1 MEKTIIDLLNY
12 NHENYIL
19 PFLWMRGEEEHVIRE
34 EIARIYE
41 CGIRGICV
49 EARPHP
55 DFAGPGWWH
64 DLDIVMEEA
73 KERGMRVWVLD
84 DAHFPTGYAN
94 GLIEKKY
101 PHRKKTY
108 INYNTADVLGAQN
121 EVTIHIS
128 PMLKPKTSWLDL
140 GKPIEK
146 EEQKN
151 NKLVSVVA
159 AKLVADGIIHEELID
174 LTEKV
179 ADDFLTCTLPD
190 GPWRIYVVYETKTDG
205 GNPKYIN
212 MIDEESVSTQLEAV
226 YIPHYE
232 RYKEEFGKTFAGFF
246 SDEPSFGNTSGF
258 DFNETIGQK
267 DMPLPWSKEAEK
279 MLGEALGAQWKVF
292 LPYLWISSEEM
303 NQCIHT
309 RYTYMDIVT
318 RLYEKNFSNQL
329 GKWCEEHKVE
339 YIGHVI
345 EDNDQHS
352 KLGSGAGHFFR
363 ALSGQHMSGIDV
375 IGGQVIFGGAGLERR
390 GIFKGDGEFYH
401 YTLGKLGSS
410 YGHLDPKKKGRTMC
424 ELFGAYGWKLGVRD
438 MKYILDHL
446 VVRGINYL
454 VPHAFSMSEYPDIDC
469 PPHFYARGNNPQ
481 FKHFAHLMRYANRL
495 CHIFNDGKHVA
506 PVAVLY
512 HGESEWTGEY
522 MKMQKPARLLTEDQI
537 DFDFV
542 PVDMLNDLHS
552 YNGKVENN
560 SLKINGEE
568 FKCLVI
574 PYSQYITKELASF
587 IKNSNGLEIIFVG
600 GRPEGISN
608 VADRKEDTEL
618 LEATKE
624 CKVVPLSDLV
634 YELKTRGIYDI
645 QLKKPFKDLTYYH
658 YVKENNIYMFQNES
672 AYETFSGEIEL
683 SIGEYAIVYNGLENK
698 FEKLPVRKENDK
710 GTIYLELKPYESCV
724 VFESD
729 QEHAVNFE
737 KYIPFSAKQATCK
750 NHIDLS
756 SDWNYSLVKNKE
768 YPNFGEVKKMEELL
782 PISSENPSFTGI
794 IRYEK
799 TIELDETPKQGL
811 LAFEYIYEAVEIW
824 INDEYAGMKVCPPY
838 VFEVANYLKK
848 GSNTI
853 RVEVATTLDR
863 DRLKQPE
870 PPFIVWHEPMDPTG
884 MFGNVTLSI

>member
-1 MEKTIIDLLNY
+1 MEKTLQDLLNS

-94 GLIEKKY
+94 GLIEEKY
-101 PHRKKTY
+101 PNRKKTY

-140 GKPIEK
+140 GKPIDK
-146 EEQKN
+146 EEQQN

-159 AKLVADGIIHEELID
+159 ARLVAGGIIHEELID

-469 PPHFYARGNNPQ
+469 PPHFYAQGNNPQ

-522 MKMQKPARLLTEDQI
+522 MKIQKPARLLTENQI

-542 PVDMLNDLHS
+542 PVDMLDDLHS

-600 GRPEGISN
+600 GWPEGISN

-634 YELKTRGIYDI
+634 DELKARGIYDI
-645 QLKKPFKDLTYYH
+645 QLKKPYNELTYYH

-698 FEKLPVRKENDK
+698 FEKLPVRKENGK
-710 GTIYLELKPYESCV
+710 GIIYLELKPYESCV